1 MKRIIYT
8 IVAAAAILTGG
19 VAAAAPAMA
28 GTSPNGVIE
37 VTSQAQADSLGGAT
51 VKNVD
56 VPAGVTRPDG
66 SPIWLSWMHITGNL
80 TVEGNVY
87 LTGDTIDGNVT
98 VSGPGSFLGLSNYAS
113 HMGHNL
119 NVQGSSGIYTGGPGT
134 TSFGNWTQYNG
145 PSQVDGN
152 LNFIGNSGGLYSG
165 YAMHVSG
172 NFTYT
177 GNTGPVL
184 DRGGLTVNGQTV
196 TG

>member
-8 IVAAAAILTGG
+8 IVAAAAIITGG

-28 GTSPNGVIE
+28 STSPNGVIE

-87 LTGDTIDGNVT
+87 LTGDTIDGNVI

-113 HMGHNL
+113 HIGHNL

-152 LNFIGNSGGLYSG
+152 LNFIGNSGSLYSG

-184 DRGGLTVNGQTV
+184 DRGGLTVSGQTV

>member
-8 IVAAAAILTGG
+8 IVAAAAIITGG

-28 GTSPNGVIE
+28 STSPNGVIE

-87 LTGDTIDGNVT
+87 LTGDTIDGNVI
-98 VSGPGSFLGLSNYAS
+98 VSGPGSFLGLSNFAS
-113 HMGHNL
+113 HIGHNL

-152 LNFIGNSGGLYSG
+152 LNFIGNSGSLYSG
-165 YAMHVSG
+165 YAMHVNG

-184 DRGGLTVNGQTV
+184 DRGGLTVSGQTV